1 MESDSWT
8 DARTLKFV
16 ELFQSHD
23 CLWKVYSAEY
33 SDRVKRQQAVTNIA
47 AELNVTG

>member
-8 DARTLKFV
+8 DARRPTLNFFDFSTV
-16 ELFQSHD
+16 TID
-23 CLWKVYSAEY
+23 SAEY
-33 SDRVKRQQAVTNIA
+33 SDRVKRQQAMTNIA